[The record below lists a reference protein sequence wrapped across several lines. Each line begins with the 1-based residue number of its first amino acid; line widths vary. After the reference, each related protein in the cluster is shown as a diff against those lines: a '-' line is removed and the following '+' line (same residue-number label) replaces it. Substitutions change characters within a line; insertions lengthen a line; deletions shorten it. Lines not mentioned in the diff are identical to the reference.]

1 MNERLT
7 LVEFRT
13 ENAEFTEKFPT
24 EGTGEFSHGAHGER
38 GGIFARRTRRIKIIS
53 HGEHGGIKII
63 SHGEIRCNVER
74 RVRSSRKILSR

>member
-53 HGEHGGIKII
+53 HGE
-63 SHGEIRCNVER
+63 IRCNVER